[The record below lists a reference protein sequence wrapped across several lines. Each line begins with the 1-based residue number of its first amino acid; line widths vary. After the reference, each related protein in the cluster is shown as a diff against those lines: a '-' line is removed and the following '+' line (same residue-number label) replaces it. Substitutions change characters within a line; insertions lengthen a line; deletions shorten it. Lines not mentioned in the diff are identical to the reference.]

1 MYFAKIHIIL
11 CLIVTTHYRPSISK
25 RINIIIYSFNWYQLA
40 ILLAYLKNLC
50 KQIVPKIIHFLK
62 QEPYEM

>member
-1 MYFAKIHIIL
+1 MPNRYHSLPTKHFQKNQYNYIFFQL
-11 CLIVTTHYRPSISK
+11 VSTSDFISL
-25 RINIIIYSFNWYQLA
+25 F
-40 ILLAYLKNLC
+40 KNLC